1 MENRNY
7 NNCSNC
13 LHQPNPVPF
22 IVHESAMSRMERI
35 NKRLWVTIVLLV
47 LLLTATNGLWVWY
60 ESQFSDEIVTT
71 QIEQDSESNGRNY
84 IVGGDFFDGAA
95 ESDSDENNP

>member
-22 IVHESAMSRMERI
+22 VAHEAALSRMARA
-35 NKRLWVTIVLLV
+35 NKRLWVIIILLV
-47 LLLTATNGLWVWY
+47 ILLTATNGAWVWY
-60 ESQFSDEIVTT
+60 ESQFEDTVVTT
-71 QIEQDSESNGRNY
+71 EIEQDADGNGNNY
-84 IVGGDFFDGAA
+84 VVGGDLTYGET
-95 ESDSDENNP
+95 ES